1 MNKTCQHQNLFRERS
16 SYLPRCSCAVRR
28 NCSDGDKLLAGMSL
42 MTLTLLTLLSV
53 LAVSG
58 IGVSVDGVTI
68 GALVLVELS
77 ATSSYFS
84 WL

>member
-1 MNKTCQHQNLFRERS
+1 
-16 SYLPRCSCAVRR
+16 
-28 NCSDGDKLLAGMSL
+28 

-77 ATSSYFS
+77 AASSYFS